1 MHSWLEKIAAK
12 RVLVI
17 GDVMLDRYYFA
28 DVTRIS
34 PEGPVPEMK
43 PLEGWHVNVR
53 HGEEAPELEQY
64 RVEPKAPQR
73 MWA

>member
-17 GDVMLDRYYFA
+17 GDIMLDRYYFA

-34 PEGPVPEMK
+34 PEGPVPVAKVKESMFCPQCGAK
-43 PLEGWHVNVR
+43 VNQGDVFCSKC
-53 HGEEAPELEQY
+53 GT
-64 RVEPKAPQR
+64 RVV
-73 MWA
+73 